1 MSKTVMRQTTRLAAA
16 LLWTF
21 LVTCSL
27 LAQDETVPYFQ
38 SPAFNAPILEGWEDQ
53 SSESIAQFYQPAAQA
68 VIRTRVIRADSAV
81 TAAEQDLQAWLG
93 KPVEA
98 PIYQDKVNLA
108 DGTWAVLVY
117 QIDED
122 TTASVMA
129 RQNEAGAAVISFVE
143 DHPAARIIMVTI
155 AQDDDAQDSPKAEMD
170 AALGAFSLSRRDDA
184 SEPQTVTLPSG
195 EWLLQSDETAA
206 VMGRVF
212 GNDSYLAIA
221 AGDVDNLPE
230 LANAYHTSLLGFFV
244 TPDNSDFLRLGLAAV
259 FGILSI
265 LLFSFFWRGRNVQK
279 ELALVQELAR
289 EED

>member
-1 MSKTVMRQTTRLAAA
+1 MRQTTRLAAV

-21 LVTCSL
+21 LTTCSL

-53 SSESIAQFYQPAAQA
+53 SSESIAQFYQPTAQA
-68 VIRTRVIRADSAV
+68 SIRTRVIAANSAV

-93 KPVEA
+93 NPVEA

-108 DGTWAVLVY
+108 DGTWTALIY

-129 RQNEAGAAVISFVE
+129 RAHETDVIVISFVE
-143 DHPAARIIMVTI
+143 AHPAARIIMVTI
-155 AQDDDAQDSPKAEMD
+155 AQADGAQDDAQTEM
-170 AALGAFSLSRRDDA
+170 AAVLETFSIAGRADL

-195 EWLLQSDETAA
+195 EWLLQAGETAA

-221 AGDVDNLPE
+221 EGDVDNLPE

-244 TPDNSDFLRLGLAAV
+244 TPDNSDFLRLGLAAL
-259 FGILSI
+259 FGILGV

-279 ELALVQELAR
+279 ELALVQALAR
-289 EED
+289 EDD

>member
-1 MSKTVMRQTTRLAAA
+1 MSRTQTTRLAAA

-21 LVTCSL
+21 LTTCSL

-38 SPAFNAPILEGWEDQ
+38 STAFNAPILEGWEDQ
-53 SSESIAQFYQPAAQA
+53 SSESIAQFYQPTAQA
-68 VIRTRVIRADSAV
+68 SIRTRVIAANSAV

-93 KPVEA
+93 NPVEA

-108 DGTWAVLVY
+108 DGTWTALVY
-117 QIDED
+117 QINADA
-122 TTASVMA
+122 TASVMA
-129 RQNEAGAAVISFVE
+129 RANETDVIVISFVE

-155 AQDDDAQDSPKAEMD
+155 AQADGAQDNAQTEMA
-170 AALGAFSLSRRDDA
+170 AALETFSIAGRADV

-195 EWLLQSDETAA
+195 EWLLQAGETAA

-221 AGDVDNLPE
+221 EGDVDNLPE

-244 TPDNSDFLRLGLAAV
+244 TPDNSDFLRLGLAAL
-259 FGILSI
+259 FGILGV

-279 ELALVQELAR
+279 ELALVQALAR
-289 EED
+289 EDD

>member
-1 MSKTVMRQTTRLAAA
+1 MRQTTRLAAA
-16 LLWTF
+16 LLWAF
-21 LVTCSL
+21 LTTCSL

-53 SSESIAQFYQPAAQA
+53 SSESIAQFYQPSAQA
-68 VIRTRVIRADSAV
+68 TIRTRVIAADSAV

-93 KPVEA
+93 SPVEA

-108 DGTWAVLVY
+108 DGTWTALVY
-117 QIDED
+117 PIDED
-122 TTASVMA
+122 ATASVMA
-129 RQNEAGAAVISFVE
+129 RANETDVIVISFVE
-143 DHPAARIIMVTI
+143 DHPAARIIMATI
-155 AQDDDAQDSPKAEMD
+155 AQADGAQDDAQTEMA
-170 AALGAFSLSRRDDA
+170 AALKTFSIAGRADL

-195 EWLLQSDETAA
+195 EWLLQAGETAV

-221 AGDVDNLPE
+221 EGDVDNLPE

-244 TPDNSDFLRLGLAAV
+244 TPDNSDFLRLGLAAL
-259 FGILSI
+259 FGILGV

-289 EED
+289 EDD

>member
-1 MSKTVMRQTTRLAAA
+1 MNKTVMRQIIRLAAA
-16 LLWTF
+16 LLWTC
-21 LVTCSL
+21 LATCSL

-68 VIRTRVIRADSAV
+68 IIRTRVIRADSAV

-117 QIDED
+117 QIDEE

-143 DHPAARIIMVTI
+143 DHPAVRIIMLTI

-170 AALGAFSLSRRDDA
+170 AALEAFSLSHGADA

-195 EWLLQSDETAA
+195 EWLLQSSETAT

-221 AGDVDNLPE
+221 AGDGDNLPE

-259 FGILSI
+259 FGILGV
-265 LLFSFFWRGRNVQK
+265 LLFSFFWRGRNMQK